1 MASLK
6 KQTIGD
12 LNCHIIT
19 AEKAECLVVLCH
31 GFGAPGDDLVQIGA
45 HLLETHSDL
54 MDRVVFV
61 FPEAPLSPEE
71 MATFGGRAW
80 WPLDMAQLNRA
91 IESGD
96 IRDLRRE
103 SPNLLPA
110 AREVVNIVIEQ
121 LHEELGLTM
130 AQTII
135 GGFSQ
140 GSMLATDLT
149 LHAEEKP
156 AGLIIWSG
164 TLLNEEVWQAQKET
178 IEGLSVI
185 QSHGTVDQ
193 ILPFQASR
201 WLESLLQEGGANVQ
215 FIEFDDG
222 HTIPPEA
229 MTAAVG
235 LIRQTLES

>member
-1 MASLK
+1 MASLEK
-6 KQTIGD
+6 RTIGD

-19 AEKAECLVVLCH
+19 AEKPECLVVLCH
-31 GFGAPGDDLVQIGA
+31 GFGAPGDDLVQIGT
-45 HLLETHSDL
+45 HMLETHSEL
-54 MDRVVFV
+54 MDRVVFA

-71 MATFGGRAW
+71 MAMYGGRAW

-96 IRDLRRE
+96 FRDLRKD
-103 SPNLLPA
+103 SPELLPA
-110 AREVVNIVIEQ
+110 AREAVEDVITQ
-121 LHEELGLTM
+121 LHEELGLSM
-130 AQTII
+130 AQTIV

-164 TLLNEEVWQAQKET
+164 TLLNEEVWQAKKET
-178 IEGLSVI
+178 LKGLSVI

-193 ILPFQASR
+193 ILPFEASR
-201 WLESLLQEGGANVQ
+201 WLETLLKEGGADVQ
-215 FIEFDDG
+215 FIEFNDG

-235 LIRQTLES
+235 LIRQTLAG